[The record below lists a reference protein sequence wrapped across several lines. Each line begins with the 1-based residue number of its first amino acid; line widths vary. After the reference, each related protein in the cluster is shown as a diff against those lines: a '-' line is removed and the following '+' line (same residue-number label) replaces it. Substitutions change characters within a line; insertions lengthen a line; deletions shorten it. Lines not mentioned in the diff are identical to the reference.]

1 LGEIMRIYAVR
12 RRAFTL
18 VELLVVI
25 AIIGILVG
33 LLLPAVQAARE
44 AARRMSC
51 SNNLKQLG
59 LATLNYES
67 AYKRLPGL
75 MGSSTYSV
83 HARLLPFVEQGNLN
97 NLIDYSR
104 PLLIGPAWMARFDV
118 RLIGPV
124 STPLPLMLCPSDGE
138 SPLFPITY
146 SDGTVGVSAGTN
158 YHFSIGSGRDT
169 HYDDRFPTDGM
180 IWERSF
186 ASLARCI
193 DGTSNT
199 VLVSEGL
206 LGNKLTQTAMPPRQA
221 LRRMSANWGGTSSNP
236 SGPGFVK
243 GGLITNPNL
252 SSIVPAEIVSYSGT
266 RGQSWIRGV
275 PFATITNGYLTPNH
289 PIPDVA
295 IHGRGFYAT
304 RSNHTGGVQMGF
316 FDGSVRFVSDNV
328 DLNAYRNTFSANGAE
343 VAVLND

>member
-1 LGEIMRIYAVR
+1 MGFKLVR
-12 RRAFTL
+12 RKAFAL

-51 SNNLKQLG
+51 SNNLKQLS

-67 AYKRLPGL
+67 AHKRLPGL

-97 NLIDYSR
+97 NFIDYSR
-104 PLLIGPAWMARFDV
+104 PLLLGPAWMARFDI
-118 RLIGPV
+118 RLAGPV
-124 STPLPLMLCPSDGE
+124 STPLPLLLCPSDGE
-138 SPLFPITY
+138 SPLFPVVY
-146 SDGTVGVSAGTN
+146 SDGTNGVSAGTN
-158 YHFSIGSGRDT
+158 YFFSIGSGRDT

-186 ASLARCI
+186 TSLARCT

-199 VLVSEGL
+199 ALVSEGL
-206 LGNKLTQTAMPPRQA
+206 LGNKLTQTAMPNRQG

-236 SGPGFVK
+236 NGPGFIK
-243 GGLITNPNL
+243 GGLISNPDL
-252 SSIVPAEIVSYSGT
+252 STVFPAEITSYSGT

-275 PFATITNGYLTPNH
+275 PFATITNGYLTPNN

-295 IHGRGFYAT
+295 MHGRGFYAT
-304 RSNHTGGVQMGF
+304 RSNHTGGVQIGF
-316 FDGSVRFVSDNV
+316 LDGSIRFVSDSV
-328 DLNAYRNTFSANGAE
+328 DVIAYRNSFSANAGEAI
-343 VAVLND
+343 VIND

>member
-1 LGEIMRIYAVR
+1 MKSFLVR
-12 RRAFTL
+12 RKAFTL

-51 SNNLKQLG
+51 SNNVKQLS

-67 AYKRLPGL
+67 AFKRLPGL

-97 NLIDYSR
+97 NLLDYSS
-104 PLLIGPAWMARFDV
+104 PLLLGPAWMARFDI
-118 RLIGPV
+118 RLMGPV
-124 STPLPLMLCPSDGE
+124 STPLPMMLCPSDGE
-138 SPLFPITY
+138 SPLFPVIY
-146 SDGTVGVSAGTN
+146 SDGTEGMSAGTN

-186 ASLARCI
+186 TSLSRCT

-199 VLVSEGL
+199 VLLSEGL
-206 LGNKLTQTAMPPRQA
+206 LGNKQTQTVMPDRQT
-221 LRRMSANWGGTSSNP
+221 LRRMSANWGGTTSNP
-236 SGPGFVK
+236 NGPGFMK
-243 GGLITNPNL
+243 GGLIANPDL
-252 SSIVPAEIVSYSGT
+252 TTVVPAEIVSYTGT

-275 PFATITNGYLTPNH
+275 PFATITNGYMTPNH
-289 PIPDVA
+289 PLPDVA
-295 IHGRGFYAT
+295 MHGRGFYST
-304 RSNHTGGVQMGF
+304 RSNHTGGVQVGF
-316 FDGSVRFVSDNV
+316 LDGSVRFISNNV
-328 DLNAYRNTFSANGAE
+328 DTIAYQNTFSANGGE
-343 VAVLND
+343 PLVISE